1 MARSRALVK
10 ETFRVR
16 RRQQVG
22 LLKGGVGLP
31 KSTVT
36 VFLCGRLDSDI
47 ISNCVALRKGW
58 RVKKPGGPAFVTGS
72 CRCPYLLFPGDR
84 DTYHP

>member
-1 MARSRALVK
+1 MARSRALIK

-22 LLKGGVGLP
+22 LLKGGMGLP

-58 RVKKPGGPAFVTGS
+58 RVKTWRPS
-72 CRCPYLLFPGDR
+72 LR
-84 DTYHP
+84 DWLV